1 MTKSLYTTQVTVTG
15 GRDGRA
21 QSDDGRLDVTLALP
35 EALGGN
41 GKGTNPEQLFAAGFA
56 GCFTS
61 SLKAVAHQ
69 QKKPVDGIAVQGAVT
84 VTLNDAGQ
92 YGLRVR
98 LTVTLPGLSADEGA
112 ALIAG
117 AERICAYTNATRGNV
132 GLEIVAA

>member
-21 QSDDGRLDVTLALP
+21 QSDDGRLDVALALP
-35 EALGGN
+35 EALGGT

-69 QKKPVDGIAVQGAVT
+69 HKKPIEGITVQGAATLT
-84 VTLNDAGQ
+84 VSEAGQ
-92 YGLRVR
+92 YGLTVR
-98 LTVTLPGLSADEGA
+98 LTVNLPGLSDDERA
-112 ALIAG
+112 AVIAG

-132 GLEIVAA
+132 GLEIIAA